1 MLPNQASA
9 LQWAQMSKVFA
20 NMQGGEGFA
29 QPPSSTQLAIADGSP
44 SLPPPA
50 QHSAPS
56 VPIVDEAGWAV
67 MPNFDEFEEALFS
80 DGDAGDDKLDDDKG
94 DDEEI
99 EAPVLESPTKWSS
112 SGIRLSP
119 QTKSWENDPLV
130 ILALACPPHDA
141 AHQAIS
147 KKAKQTKKDSN
158 ITKQK
163 AKTTNTK
170 VAAPSP
176 KELF

>member
-1 MLPNQASA
+1 
-9 LQWAQMSKVFA
+9 
-20 NMQGGEGFA
+20 
-29 QPPSSTQLAIADGSP
+29 
-44 SLPPPA
+44 
-50 QHSAPS
+50 
-56 VPIVDEAGWAV
+56 

-80 DGDAGDDKLDDDKG
+80 DGDAGDDKLDD
-94 DDEEI
+94 EEG

-147 KKAKQTKKDSN
+147 KKAKQATTRDSN